1 MLGDY
6 PLGDRGEEKWDEEL
20 WEGGPGGGVYCK
32 KKKKRQRDIKTE
44 YGSPEYSFLKFVFH
58 TFNVYLDTFIF

>member
-6 PLGDRGEEKWDEEL
+6 PLGDSGEEKWDEEL

-32 KKKKRQRDIKTE
+32 KKKKRKRKIKNK
-44 YGSPEYSFLKFVFH
+44 YGIP
-58 TFNVYLDTFIF
+58 D